1 LAARNDPLKSSEDEA
16 YTSTKILPG
25 DLTQPRA
32 ASRPT
37 GNYDKIDRNNKDVS
51 VLKDTPDKWVSG
63 EAYEQFMGRWSRRLA
78 KEFVDWLN
86 PHSSWNW
93 LEVGCGTGALTQA
106 ICLNADPAA
115 VAACDPS
122 AQFVAFARRSFNH
135 PAATFLEAGAGEL
148 PRHEAGFDAAVSGL
162 VLNFIP
168 APAEAVQAMSSRLR
182 PGGMLAACVWDYAEG
197 MQFLR
202 IFWETAVEM
211 DSEAAE
217 LDERRRFPIC
227 QPEALVELLE
237 CAGLERVDSQALE
250 IATVFPDFDSFWA
263 PFLGG
268 TGSAPT
274 YVGSLHPTAR
284 EKLRLR
290 LKQRLVPDGDGPIQ
304 LTARA
309 WAVRGF
315 HL

>member
-1 LAARNDPLKSSEDEA
+1 MLKE
-16 YTSTKILPG
+16 
-25 DLTQPRA
+25 
-32 ASRPT
+32 
-37 GNYDKIDRNNKDVS
+37 
-51 VLKDTPDKWVSG
+51 TPDKWVSG
-63 EAYEQFMGRWSRRLA
+63 DAYEQFMGRWSRRLA
-78 KEFVDWLN
+78 KEFVDWLS
-86 PHSSWNW
+86 PRASWNW

-122 AQFVAFARRSFNH
+122 AQFVAYARRKLSH
-135 PAATFLEAGAGEL
+135 PAVTFQVAGADKL
-148 PRHEAGFDAAVSGL
+148 PHHKEGFDAVVSGL

-168 APAEAVQAMSSRLR
+168 APAEAVRAMSSRLR

-202 IFWETAVEM
+202 IFWEVAVEL
-211 DSEAAE
+211 DAGAAE

-227 QPEALVELLE
+227 PPEALGEVLE
-237 CAGLERVDSQALE
+237 VAGLERVDSQALE

-274 YVGSLHPTAR
+274 YLGSLHPTAR
-284 EKLRLR
+284 EELRLL
-290 LKQRLVPDGDGPIQ
+290 LKQRLAPDVDGPLQ
-304 LTARA
+304 LSARA
-309 WAVRGF
+309 WAARGF
-315 HL
+315 LQADPAKHAG